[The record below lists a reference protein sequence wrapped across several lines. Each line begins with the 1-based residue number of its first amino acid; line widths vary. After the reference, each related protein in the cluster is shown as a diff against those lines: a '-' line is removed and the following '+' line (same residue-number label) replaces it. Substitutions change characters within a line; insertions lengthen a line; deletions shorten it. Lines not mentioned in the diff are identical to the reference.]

1 MKNKKIII
9 LGATGQI
16 GKELSLEFSKIKNIE
31 TISHSR
37 TKVGSSFFKF
47 LATILIYLNNFWIIV
62 K

>member
-47 LATILIYLNNFWIIV
+47 FTS
-62 K
+62 